1 ITVAA
6 ECLVVGFLVSLAATR
21 VVVRPHGASSLTSPA
36 GASVGAAV
44 AVVGM
49 GYSVSRLR
57 VVVDPIGLRICNAMR
72 SWPSTWDE
80 IDEVGLKYVGLRTDV
95 GQRAS
100 SWRQGRTPP
109 GLGIR
114 RRDRRYVPA

>member
-1 ITVAA
+1 MDRVAELRDAPDPGRPVAFVSVGARITVAA
-6 ECLVVGFLVSLAATR
+6 AWLVVGFLVSLAATH

-72 SWPSTWDE
+72 SWPS
-80 IDEVGLKYVGLRTDV
+80 
-95 GQRAS
+95 
-100 SWRQGRTPP
+100 
-109 GLGIR
+109 
-114 RRDRRYVPA
+114 